1 LTKFAVRRE
10 DVGMR
15 MSLAVLALAAAWS
28 GVASADEEAMSATI
42 IGSNPLLSE
51 GTAALMVERWQQGIE
66 LIERGLASTADT
78 GDRAA
83 AYSNLCAAHVAL
95 RDYDRALMDCD
106 AALKLD
112 AANWRTYN
120 NRAAALLGKD
130 RLDEALH
137 DVETGLALDPEAATL
152 RTTEKIVRN
161 RLQRLYEPHR
171 RRSSAATSHNG

>member
-1 LTKFAVRRE
+1 
-10 DVGMR
+10 MR
-15 MSLAVLALAAAWS
+15 MSLAVLALAATWS
-28 GVASADEEAMSATI
+28 GVAAADDEAMSATI

-51 GTAALMVERWQQGIE
+51 GTAALMAERWQHGIE
-66 LIERGLASTADT
+66 LIERGLTSTGDS

-83 AYSNLCAAHVAL
+83 AYSNLCAGYVAL

-106 AALKLD
+106 AALELD
-112 AANWRTYN
+112 AGNWRTYN

-152 RTTEKIVRN
+152 HTTERIVRN

-171 RRSSAATSHNG
+171 SRSSAPARHQG